1 MVHQTISPRKRVGS
15 GHETTVDYLTV
26 NLFMNDCRVAMVK
39 LALLAGQELVAPL
52 AEMVS
57 LVTGVLMEL
66 L

>member
-1 MVHQTISPRKRVGS
+1 MSSTRP
-15 GHETTVDYLTV
+15 VDYLTV